1 MKDIS
6 KVTTRKFMRNGV
18 TYNYYH
24 FSKLQSYIT
33 DDQSKDHY
41 EYDKSFEPIE
51 FNIGESDTKRLIS
64 RRILANRDCIGQDWT
79 FLFPEVYLYQ
89 YSRDVQDNCTDK
101 EVGSKYKL
109 YSGEYVGA
117 FRDLDGTVYSLT
129 GYDAYRKYK
138 STINSKYEYTSS
150 FRCQDNKNLS
160 FSKMFHTQ
168 SLSDG
173 TQYNFKVEDKTGRT
187 YYLYNP
193 SAKDTENP
201 KVKQPISIVAIED
214 NYGNMIHYYYDENYV
229 RVKKIVDTYG
239 REININYTTN
249 RTVVSYIDDISGETK
264 ILYMIYQHLIVQH

>member
-1 MKDIS
+1 MVALKNSNTNKRIYVAFYSEDDFYTYMYSGCYMKDIS

-150 FRCQDNKNLS
+150 FRCQ
-160 FSKMFHTQ
+160 
-168 SLSDG
+168 G
-173 TQYNFKVEDKTGRT
+173 
-187 YYLYNP
+187 
-193 SAKDTENP
+193 
-201 KVKQPISIVAIED
+201 
-214 NYGNMIHYYYDENYV
+214 
-229 RVKKIVDTYG
+229 
-239 REININYTTN
+239 
-249 RTVVSYIDDISGETK
+249 
-264 ILYMIYQHLIVQH
+264 